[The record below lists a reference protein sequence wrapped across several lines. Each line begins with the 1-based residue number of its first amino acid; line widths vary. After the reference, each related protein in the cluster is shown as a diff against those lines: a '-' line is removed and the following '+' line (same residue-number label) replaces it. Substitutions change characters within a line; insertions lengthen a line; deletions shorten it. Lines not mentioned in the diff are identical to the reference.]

1 MHEAV
6 HINIC
11 YESIAMLSY
20 LWWILYFENRNWRST
35 LYKVFFFW
43 LTVHP
48 LRLEFTPNILKDISS
63 GDQTLE
69 TEKIC

>member
-20 LWWILYFENRNWRST
+20 LWWILYLKTEIEDQHFI
-35 LYKVFFFW
+35 KFFFW

>member
-20 LWWILYFENRNWRST
+20 LWWILYLKTEIEDQHFI
-35 LYKVFFFW
+35 KFFF
-43 LTVHP
+43 LIDCSPSKVRIHTKYP
-48 LRLEFTPNILKDISS
+48 KRY
-63 GDQTLE
+63 
-69 TEKIC
+69 